1 MSRWWA
7 ILHCFGAFTVG
18 MLSVGASGP
27 VADSSSRIHT
37 AINLLMRVP
46 SGRALITHALKAW
59 KMDSSESLLKV
70 VKAGPASRTDAVL
83 TRHYNPSSG
92 EEVRERE
99 ITIYVRQDQSL
110 DNVVL
115 DIAHEMVH
123 ATSRPGWDPYDPE
136 LTAGR
141 YIKNSIEGEGGE
153 VQAVTTEC
161 QVASELSTYY
171 GFATR
176 RCRGYIGGNSNH
188 VDVEKIRA
196 DFYRVGKW
204 GGDLAKV
211 LGTEIKL
218 FPKLSSDA
226 PKLYSSTGNAPYPA
240 ALLREFQQLTQI
252 ACENSKRR
260 ADSLRGRSLASTN
273 DAGDATFRF
282 LERRCQ

>member
-1 MSRWWA
+1 
-7 ILHCFGAFTVG
+7 
-18 MLSVGASGP
+18 
-27 VADSSSRIHT
+27 
-37 AINLLMRVP
+37 MRVP
-46 SGRALITHALKAW
+46 TGRALITRAEKAW
-59 KMDSSESLLKV
+59 KLNSSEALLKV
-70 VKAGPASRTDAVL
+70 VKPGPASRTDAVL

-110 DNVVL
+110 DNIIL

-123 ATSRPGWDPYDPE
+123 ATSRPVSDPYDPE

-161 QVASELSTYY
+161 QVALELSNQFGIT
-171 GFATR
+171 TR
-176 RCRGYIGGNSNH
+176 RCRGYFGAGSQK
-188 VDVEKIRA
+188 VDAKKIRD

-204 GGDLAKV
+204 GNDLAKT

-218 FPKLSSDA
+218 FPQLSSDA
-226 PKLYSSTGNAPYPA
+226 PKLYSSTGNAPYPT

-260 ADSLRGRSLASTN
+260 ADSLRGRSLASAN